1 MPSHNKNKTK
11 RLQQNNDKNAE
22 AQLTDSFGEDL
33 PKGSTPTTRP
43 RTTKT
48 ALSRTRTGWI
58 NDHRQLRWKEMQSW
72 TMYRTKLRQSE
83 KTWPAY
89 RSYSKGRQSKSSSLI
104 AARKSRLPM
113 CRNECAIPEA
123 EWFFYFHFL
132 IRNVIIVK
140 RLVGKQLRLH

>member
-1 MPSHNKNKTK
+1 MSEFEKLVSEQMKIMDHFSSRSQNLTSADRWK
-11 RLQQNNDKNAE
+11 RN
-22 AQLTDSFGEDL
+22 S
-33 PKGSTPTTRP
+33 SV
-43 RTTKT
+43 
-48 ALSRTRTGWI
+48 
-58 NDHRQLRWKEMQSW
+58 WKEMQSW

-140 RLVGKQLRLH
+140 RLVGKQLRCIDCRALQKVGEKYGISQGRRNHSNSQL

>member
-1 MPSHNKNKTK
+1 VARHLPYIQHNNNNKPSHNKNKTK

-58 NDHRQLRWKEMQSW
+58 NDHRQLSDQSNPFAIGSQVGTSRRQW
-72 TMYRTKLRQSE
+72 PKGTGGTTK
-83 KTWPAY
+83 T
-89 RSYSKGRQSKSSSLI
+89 I
-104 AARKSRLPM
+104 
-113 CRNECAIPEA
+113 
-123 EWFFYFHFL
+123 
-132 IRNVIIVK
+132 
-140 RLVGKQLRLH
+140 RLHQ

>member
-1 MPSHNKNKTK
+1 MKYWRNSVRKNLERKK
-11 RLQQNNDKNAE
+11 
-22 AQLTDSFGEDL
+22 S
-33 PKGSTPTTRP
+33 
-43 RTTKT
+43 KT
-48 ALSRTRTGWI
+48 AGA
-58 NDHRQLRWKEMQSW
+58 
-72 TMYRTKLRQSE
+72 KLRQSE